1 MLQKAHLVHPH
12 ILFKFICHP
21 GRVLQ
26 QPPHGYLQ
34 WLVFSSFSNTP
45 LLISLIP
52 AHSSCMNRYRLSPVC
67 STTLLKYK
75 SLWNLL
81 LVILYSI
88 SYHSPPLLDSEKS
101 LLTANMSL
109 PSTDDANNSHIPSL
123 SDRSLFRW
131 GCWRE
136 KHKKILRPRGLRIL
150 ALQWRVGEVS
160 NGSRVSS
167 INSWTKDSIEKRHA
181 KVCIQLF
188 TPGKQ

>member
-21 GRVLQ
+21 RRILK
-26 QPPHGYLQ
+26 QPPRGYPQ
-34 WLVFSSFSNTP
+34 WLVSSSSSNTP

-52 AHSSCMNRYRLSPVC
+52 AHSSCMNRYSLSPVC

-75 SLWNLL
+75 SLWDLL
-81 LVILYSI
+81 LVILYSV

-123 SDRSLFRW
+123 PGQKLIQM
-131 GCWRE
+131 GLLGRE
-136 KHKKILRPRGLRIL
+136 AQQDTQTQGPKNLSTTM
-150 ALQWRVGEVS
+150 E
-160 NGSRVSS
+160 SR
-167 INSWTKDSIEKRHA
+167 
-181 KVCIQLF
+181 
-188 TPGKQ
+188 